1 MKEKETLF
9 DLTSAL
15 LRRDVD
21 GNGLEIIR
29 NLIKEYREDSNL
41 LIMQDDCW
49 QRLERNNLLM
59 VFEEACEEL
68 GIKWRYDNNLPR
80 E

>member
-29 NLIKEYREDSNL
+29 NLIKEYRQDSNL
-41 LIMQDDCW
+41 FIMQDDCW
-49 QRLERNNLLM
+49 RRLENNNLLM

-68 GIKWRYDNNLPR
+68 GIKWRYDSNLPR

>member
-49 QRLERNNLLM
+49 QRLDRNNLLM
-59 VFEEACEEL
+59 AFEEACEEL
-68 GIKWRYDNNLPR
+68 GIKWRYDKNLPR

>member
-15 LRRDVD
+15 LRRDVN

-49 QRLERNNLLM
+49 QRLEKNNLLM

>member
-49 QRLERNNLLM
+49 QRLDRNNLLM